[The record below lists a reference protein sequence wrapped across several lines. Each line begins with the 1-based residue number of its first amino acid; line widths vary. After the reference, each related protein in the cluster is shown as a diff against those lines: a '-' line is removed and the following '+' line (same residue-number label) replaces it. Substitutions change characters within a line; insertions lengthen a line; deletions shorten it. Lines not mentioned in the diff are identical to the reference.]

1 MKVRDIMTR
10 DPQCCGP
17 DTNLAA
23 AAGLMWSNDC
33 GALPVIE
40 NGKLAGII
48 TDRDICIAPGTRHTL
63 AAETVVKDAASADVQ
78 TCAPD
83 DDIHSVMAIMRSA
96 KIHRLPVVSG
106 EKKLEGIITLNDLI
120 LAAHCKFGDVNYEEV
135 MNTVKV
141 LSEHRSQRALQP
153 TPIGVAATA
162 VAAD

>member
-33 GALPVIE
+33 GALPVTE

-48 TDRDICIAPGTRHTL
+48 TDRDICIALGTRNAL
-63 AAETVVKDAASADVQ
+63 AAETLVRDVASLDVQ
-78 TCAPD
+78 TCATD
-83 DDIHSVMAIMRSA
+83 DDIHSAMAAMRGA
-96 KIHRLPVVSG
+96 KIHRLPVVTG
-106 EKKLEGIITLNDLI
+106 DGKLEGIITLNDLT

-135 MNTVKV
+135 MNTVRA
-141 LSEHRSQRALQP
+141 LSEHRSQLALEP
-153 TPIGVAATA
+153 ARIGVAAT
-162 VAAD
+162 V